1 MDEIKSTYSPSQFE
15 PSSLL
20 GWSLLRKKVFSHL
33 MFWIASASLISR
45 AFYRFSIVVM
55 NKEVETMT
63 KYGQLLN
70 QLCTLCLGL
79 TIMHFEFN
87 RPLYIK
93 YLDCYQTIV
102 NNNFGKASLKFVN
115 KWGKIVRVW
124 VIFAFLYELIT
135 IATFEYLYIFK
146 KTGFTANMFLL
157 VSFFSFTQLLYI
169 LTIQFI
175 IECCI
180 YTQST
185 FIPINTLLD
194 TLLHQ
199 NQQSTQLDINRMAKL
214 TRVHYTKIIK
224 SIRYIDKFLT
234 YAILVFY
241 LYFIGHCIFVFN
253 EFFQVSGSIYWRLY
267 NVFRFFG
274 ESSYLV
280 LTTYHLV
287 RVHQLSVQMFA
298 KVYDLSYSLASDSF
312 EAVNEINLF
321 LFRIDRNDVG
331 FTFAGLCLVSPSFV
345 SSLASIAL
353 TLGLALPNFID

>member
-1 MDEIKSTYSPSQFE
+1 
-15 PSSLL
+15 
-20 GWSLLRKKVFSHL
+20 
-33 MFWIASASLISR
+33 
-45 AFYRFSIVVM
+45 
-55 NKEVETMT
+55 
-63 KYGQLLN
+63 
-70 QLCTLCLGL
+70 
-79 TIMHFEFN
+79 
-87 RPLYIK
+87 
-93 YLDCYQTIV
+93 
-102 NNNFGKASLKFVN
+102 
-115 KWGKIVRVW
+115 
-124 VIFAFLYELIT
+124 
-135 IATFEYLYIFK
+135 
-146 KTGFTANMFLL
+146 MFLL